1 MKIGLIILLIINLI
15 LVVIL
20 IGRKR
25 QVKNICRQLSFFR
38 ENDSNM
44 LISCGN
50 RTGGMGELADELNM
64 LASDVRKH
72 HKDYLEKEKNI
83 AQIYTNLSHD
93 IRTPLT
99 SLDGYFQLLQE
110 SDDEVD
116 RARYISIIRER
127 IDSLSNMLEELFT
140 YTKLKNE
147 AYELE
152 LSNVDITKLLKQVI
166 ISYYDEWNTRG
177 IRPIID
183 IEEDTIEVY
192 ANAQGLRRSIE
203 NIVKNVLVHGE
214 KEIKISLKK
223 EKEGSI
229 LTISNYVLNP
239 DEINVDR
246 VFERF
251 YKADEARSTTSSG
264 LGLSIAYGFVKKM
277 GGSIDARLNNNEFEI
292 IITF

>member
-1 MKIGLIILLIINLI
+1 
-15 LVVIL
+15 
-20 IGRKR
+20 
-25 QVKNICRQLSFFR
+25 
-38 ENDSNM
+38 
-44 LISCGN
+44 
-50 RTGGMGELADELNM
+50 MGELADELNM
-64 LASDVRKH
+64 LASDVRKR

-110 SDDEVD
+110 SDDEAD

-277 GGSIDARLNNNEFEI
+277 GGSIEARLNNNEFEI